1 MAKTKSPAA
10 QIQQNKVAEKAQAN
24 EFWAVSKYLGSVKF
38 VPRVM
43 GVDEADVWKKIEKLC
58 ELYEDALIAERGKS
72 EKLERQLKACR
83 ARLRTALAAEKK
95 AEEPHGE

>member
-1 MAKTKSPAA
+1 MAKKPQENYTK
-10 QIQQNKVAEKAQAN
+10 QT
-24 EFWAVSKYLGSVKF
+24 AVVEQTQDSDLYVISDYLKSVKF
-38 VPRVM
+38 SPRLM